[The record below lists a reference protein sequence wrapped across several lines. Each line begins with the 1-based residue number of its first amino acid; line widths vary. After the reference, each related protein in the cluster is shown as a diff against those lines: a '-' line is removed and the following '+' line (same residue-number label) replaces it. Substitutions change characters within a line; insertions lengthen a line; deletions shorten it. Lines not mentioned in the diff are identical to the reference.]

1 MEVKM
6 MKVYIMFLLLLV
18 SFASCNSKKDN
29 DVEYYEVELNNKALE
44 DEIWK
49 YMEMI
54 RKRDDHIADSD
65 SIVFSV
71 FCNAIN
77 DSTDRFVVSPFV
89 NPELMLDD
97 PFLFICKIKGRVVFF
112 HTMGMRSYPVVRQP
126 YFKLSE
132 DSYKRLLERHFP
144 VANASI
150 KKYGYIYPQV
160 CYEPELCC
168 ITVRNGAI
176 LETHTYRGLPDC
188 SFGDKEH

>member
-1 MEVKM
+1 
-6 MKVYIMFLLLLV
+6 MKTYIMFLLLLV
-18 SFASCNSKKDN
+18 SLASCNNKKEN
-29 DVEYYEVELNNKALE
+29 NVEYYEVELNNKALE
-44 DEIWK
+44 NEIWK

-89 NPELMLDD
+89 NPELILDN
-97 PFLFICKIKGRVVFF
+97 PFQFICKVRGRVVFF
-112 HTMGMRSYPVVRQP
+112 HTMGKRFYPIVRQP
-126 YFKLSE
+126 YFKLS
-132 DSYKRLLERHFP
+132 DNSYERLLEKHFP
-144 VANASI
+144 VVNASI
-150 KKYGYIYPQV
+150 KKYGYRYPQV

-168 ITVRNGAI
+168 ITVRKGVI
-176 LETHTYRGLPDC
+176 LETHTYRGLPGD

>member
-1 MEVKM
+1 MEVKI
-6 MKVYIMFLLLLV
+6 MKTYIMFLLLLV
-18 SFASCNSKKDN
+18 SLASCNNKKEN
-29 DVEYYEVELNNKALE
+29 NVEYYEVELNNKALE

-77 DSTDRFVVSPFV
+77 DSTDRFVVSPRV
-89 NPELMLDD
+89 DPEPMLDD

-112 HTMGMRSYPVVRQP
+112 HTMGMRYYPVVRQP

-150 KKYGYIYPQV
+150 KKYGYIYIHKSVMNQSCAV
-160 CYEPELCC
+160 
-168 ITVRNGAI
+168 
-176 LETHTYRGLPDC
+176 
-188 SFGDKEH
+188 

>member
-1 MEVKM
+1 MEIKM

-18 SFASCNSKKDN
+18 SLASCNNKKEN
-29 DVEYYEVELNNKALE
+29 NVEYYEVELNNKALE

-89 NPELMLDD
+89 NPELILDN
-97 PFLFICKIKGRVVFF
+97 PFQFIYKVRGRVVFF
-112 HTMGMRSYPVVRQP
+112 HTMGKRFYPIVRQP
-126 YFKLSE
+126 YFKLS
-132 DSYKRLLERHFP
+132 DNSYERLLEKHFP
-144 VANASI
+144 VVNASI
-150 KKYGYIYPQV
+150 KKYGYRYPQV

-168 ITVRNGAI
+168 ITVRKGVI
-176 LETHTYRGLPDC
+176 LETHTYRGLPGD

>member
-1 MEVKM
+1 
-6 MKVYIMFLLLLV
+6 MKTYIMFLLLIV
-18 SFASCNSKKDN
+18 SLASCNNKKEN
-29 DVEYYEVELNNKALE
+29 NVEYYEVELNNKALE

-77 DSTDRFVVSPFV
+77 DSTDRFVVSP
-89 NPELMLDD
+89 
-97 PFLFICKIKGRVVFF
+97 RVFF

-168 ITVRNGAI
+168 ITVRHGAI

>member
-1 MEVKM
+1 MEVKI
-6 MKVYIMFLLLLV
+6 MKKYIMFLLLLV
-18 SFASCNSKKDN
+18 SLASCNNKKEN
-29 DVEYYEVELNNKALE
+29 NVEYYEVELNNKALE
-44 DEIWK
+44 NEIWK

-89 NPELMLDD
+89 NPELILDN
-97 PFLFICKIKGRVVFF
+97 PFQFICKVRGRVVFF
-112 HTMGMRSYPVVRQP
+112 HTMGKRFYPIVRQP
-126 YFKLSE
+126 YFKLS
-132 DSYKRLLERHFP
+132 DNSYERLLEKHFP
-144 VANASI
+144 VVNASI
-150 KKYGYIYPQV
+150 KKYGYRYPQV

-168 ITVRNGAI
+168 ITVRKGVI
-176 LETHTYRGLPDC
+176 LETHTYRGLPGD